1 MNGGKKDDLYVINV
15 EGNEIFVD
23 RIILDGDLVELLKD
37 FLRFLL
43 LLKKVIR

>member
-23 RIILDGDLVELLKD
+23 RIKLDGD
-37 FLRFLL
+37 
-43 LLKKVIR
+43 

>member
-23 RIILDGDLVELLKD
+23 RIKLDGDWVELLMD

-43 LLKKVIR
+43 LLKEVIR